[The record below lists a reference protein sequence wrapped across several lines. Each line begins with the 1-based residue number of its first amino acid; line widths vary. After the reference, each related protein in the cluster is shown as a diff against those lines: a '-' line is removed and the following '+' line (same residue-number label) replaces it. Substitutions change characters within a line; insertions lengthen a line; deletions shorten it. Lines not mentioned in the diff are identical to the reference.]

1 MPSHF
6 HRPDEFLP
14 SRWLDEK
21 CEDVKDASQPFS
33 SGPRGCIGRKYVS
46 LFRLSLLHFPLFAL
60 KTRYVADEEP
70 SSFAHVE
77 SSLTLAKMHFLY
89 DLHLV
94 DPALDWEGQ
103 SEIYVQWWK
112 PALKIRI
119 EKAAK

>member
-1 MPSHF
+1 MPSYF

-21 CEDVKDASQPFS
+21 CEDVKDASQPYS
-33 SGPRGCIGRKYVS
+33 LGPRGCIGRKYAS
-46 LFRLSLLHFPLFAL
+46 LLPFILSTCDTRCVADDEYQSFAQVELSLI
-60 KTRYVADEEP
+60 
-70 SSFAHVE
+70 
-77 SSLTLAKMHFLY
+77 LAKMHFLY
-89 DLHLV
+89 DLHLT